1 MSEEDSM
8 HRMNSNRHVLP
19 LQLGYFQTEQL
30 HLLLQF
36 GLLQPNA
43 ALDDQTSGVG
53 QPGMEVFTLQ
63 D

>member
-1 MSEEDSM
+1 
-8 HRMNSNRHVLP
+8 MNSNRHVLP
-19 LQLGYFQTEQL
+19 LQLCYFQTQLL

-53 QPGMEVFTLQ
+53 QPGMKVFTLQ